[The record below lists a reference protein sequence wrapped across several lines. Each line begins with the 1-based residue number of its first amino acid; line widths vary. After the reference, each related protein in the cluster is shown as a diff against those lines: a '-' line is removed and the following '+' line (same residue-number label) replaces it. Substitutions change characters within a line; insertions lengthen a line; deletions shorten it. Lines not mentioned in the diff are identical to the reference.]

1 MAEKI
6 SNYIVMRNTWLK
18 TKIVTI
24 DNKKVKVPVEY
35 EKRMMG
41 IYPSNDEAEFILRKA
56 QKNDFHDRLEK
67 MNNLNLKGSQI
78 PKSYF
83 SIKET
88 DNPVTTGRV
97 ADYISSDI
105 YKYSLTKKQNGG

>member
-1 MAEKI
+1 
-6 SNYIVMRNTWLK
+6 
-18 TKIVTI
+18 
-24 DNKKVKVPVEY
+24 
-35 EKRMMG
+35 MMG

-83 SIKET
+83 SFT
-88 DNPVTTGRV
+88 
-97 ADYISSDI
+97 
-105 YKYSLTKKQNGG
+105 L